1 MKKSV
6 VSVLLC
12 LALVFSIVYPGF
24 TAFAADI
31 TLDITNGD
39 VSVTERLEVQE
50 YRSVQLGYQL
60 SGDAPEGSYV
70 EWESNLP
77 LLAGVDNT
85 GNVTG
90 YDYSKAAVIRLWLD
104 EEVRSMP
111 VVGES
116 MANAIESALES
127 SGIDLETANT
137 DMIVA
142 VVSGIS
148 PDLGTSLRNMLDNM
162 NVKITATLYSS
173 DGSVLASDE
182 VEVVVTQSVVGNI
195 APTGVH
201 ITNKKSVPKTVAVGT
216 TVQLYGACT
225 PVRLKQGIKWAM
237 GSSALDRNS
246 SNYASVSSDGLVSF
260 TAPGTA
266 TVRVNP
272 QSTLYAAFSDTVTF
286 TVVDPSE
293 LPVTDFTISGDTSVN
308 EGETTQLSID
318 NLDPPGAYTGD
329 LTWQS
334 DDPLIATVDQHGV
347 VTGLDGGSGLT
358 YSKNVTIKATIG
370 GITKEVTVTVRRSLL
385 GSTISGVEINGLTAV
400 GINNTAQ
407 YTAVITPSRLDS
419 NRDVV
424 KAWGIKDPVSG
435 EKRYASPEAEASTD
449 IAKIDNDGKLTG
461 LSSGTATVFVDATY
475 NGTTVTGEYSVL
487 IGNAITDFSISGTAT
502 VTEGNTVQLSITGI
516 SPEDYDPA
524 LLNTVV
530 WKVEDSTVASIDQ
543 TGLAKGLDGGSGG
556 LLTTTSRTT
565 TVTATIGGITRQ
577 FTLTVQSRRGLNTYT
592 GGEIVGPDAVV
603 VDFPYTYTSKHT
615 PERMGVGRQFWGVE
629 SDDGSAPWTSDNRY
643 NGGGNT
649 ENSFVSVDEGAGT
662 VSGKQAGRT
671 TLWTYMANNGTP
683 LLTNSSQD
691 VTRTIDVV
699 ELTPKSITLTQ
710 PSKYEYLEGDSELD
724 LEGLEVK
731 LTYDRDE
738 LAKYYPEASGYSEE
752 QLTVSVNDYKVSEI
766 NPNSLDNEQY
776 IVVTVTRAGKDMR
789 AIFPILVKSKQVESI
804 QITNPPR
811 YKYLEGETEL
821 DLEGLTV
828 LANYSNAPSEEVTGY
843 SVKMGDFDPEK
854 FNVEQNITVTYTHA
868 GKSASATFP
877 VIVYG
882 IPVVSV
888 STGEYEGG
896 WTNGPVTF
904 NLSSTNEL
912 DGVTYSYK
920 TDSNP
925 EWTELD
931 SNTLTVDG
939 NIDETY
945 YFKAVN
951 SEGIESAETEGY
963 TVKTDNIVPEFELT
977 AEKDEI
983 TNSSYDVLINI
994 EKIGASGVKSI
1005 TLNGDDDISDKDR
1018 FTVDKNGEYTVKVTS
1033 ESGLSCEKTIEIK
1046 NIDKE
1051 NPKVTSIE
1059 LEQKNIG
1066 GFARLVNELTFGRF
1080 FKEAIVATIT
1090 AEDTGVAGIDKIEYR
1105 FLNESGEPIGDWEQ
1119 YNALSK
1125 PQQDPNFKG
1134 YIEARATDKATN
1146 VSDSLRSDGYVID
1159 ADMPT
1164 DVSVTASAQDGE
1176 YTNGSWTSEDV
1187 ALKLSSS
1194 AFSGIYKY
1202 YYRLNGGDWTEMES
1216 DTITVTEHGVSNY
1229 EFKAVSYS
1237 DIESNITEFTVKIDK
1252 IVPVIRVDFEGMFGR
1267 WTSDDIKFSFSLLEE
1282 AISGVTYYYS
1292 TGDGWHEIES
1302 GDQMLINESTNAS
1315 YVFKAVNGAGIES
1328 NPSDSYKVMIDKVKP
1343 SVSFTPSVTGDTTR
1357 PYDVGFEITSGE
1369 TGVKSVTVNG
1379 EDYTDKDKITV
1390 SENGKYI
1397 FVIIGNNGLTA
1408 TEVLEINNF
1417 VALKLNVD
1425 SISFAG
1431 KASGGSSNET
1441 DEEYG
1446 KYFNENA
1453 VISITAS
1460 CNDGDISKIEYKTVT
1475 WDSIESEWKEY
1486 NDSQKP
1492 EIESQFRGCVQAKAT
1507 DEYGRVSE
1515 IFISDGIT
1523 VDASKPTAPEI
1534 TAVSKNEA
1542 YNGEWT
1548 NEYVKVSLESEAF
1561 SGIDAYYMS
1570 VDANE
1575 FVKIGSNEITVT
1587 DEGEHTYEFK
1597 AVSKSG
1603 TESEYS
1609 VLKTKIETVKPSVFV
1624 SVEGTVGEVTDKAV
1638 VFTLSSNAVSNVE
1651 YYYNNGGD
1659 WQKLD
1664 GNILNVDENCDAQ
1677 YSFKA
1682 VNEAGSESAVS
1693 PSYHIIIDKGHSFV
1707 EKKPILNVSVNGVL
1721 ERFTANEVSFT
1732 LSSLEYEGEV
1742 TYYYSDGGEWQ
1753 EINGDTFTAKEDGIR
1768 AYKFKAVDSK
1778 NTESL
1783 ESAQYKVMI
1792 DTSAPEVSA
1801 RLDNENYTN
1810 EAVNAIVE
1818 ASAGISGITSIT
1830 VGRQDITS
1838 EKKFTV
1844 SENGKYT
1851 IVVTAGNGLTSSFA
1865 LEVSNLDFYAP
1876 QISKIDLEHKN
1887 GGGFAKFINNIT
1899 FGLFFNEE
1907 TEITVEAV
1915 DNGTSGVKEI
1925 TYRLLDE
1932 NKEPVSEYEV
1942 YDENGKPSVDGSF
1955 KGYVEAFAS
1964 DNAGNASENV
1974 ISSGFVLDKEAPS
1987 EITLDAVCGGAEYNG
2002 EYTAG
2007 EITLTPSA
2015 TAFSGIGSYMYS
2027 VDGGEWIV
2035 MSGES
2040 ISAANGEHSY
2050 SFKAISN
2057 SNIESETVSIVT
2069 KRETGKPVLS
2079 VSVGGTTG
2087 EYTRENVVFTLNA
2100 TNGNSGLTYYY
2111 DNGSGWVEM
2120 DGNVLVVSENTNAQY
2135 RFKCVNGVGGDS
2147 DMSESFDVMIE
2158 KSTVEEEPD
2167 YSGIKIADVN
2177 VDGKITIVDA
2187 KFLLQYLTE
2196 EKQLDKKQQ
2205 RAADIN
2211 GDGIVSL
2218 ADVKRILQIV
2228 AGLRD
2233 PDTFE
2238 MIGEQP

>member
-1 MKKSV
+1 MKRSA
-6 VSVLLC
+6 VSILLC

-60 SGDAPEGSYV
+60 SGDAPDGSYV

-77 LLAGVDNT
+77 LLAGVDDT
-85 GNVTG
+85 GKVTG
-90 YDYSKAAVIRLWLD
+90 YDYSKAAVIQLWLD

-116 MANAIESALES
+116 MASAIESALAS

-148 PDLGTSLRNMLDNM
+148 PELGTSLRNMLDNM

-237 GSSALDRNS
+237 GSSALDRDS
-246 SNYASVSSDGLVSF
+246 SNHASVSSSGLVSF

-272 QSTLYAAFSDTVTF
+272 QNTLYAAFSDTVTF

-293 LPVTDFTISGDTSVN
+293 LPVTDFTISGETSVN

-318 NLDPPGAYTGD
+318 NLNPPGAYTGD
-329 LTWQS
+329 LKWQS

-358 YSKNVTIKATIG
+358 YSKSVTIKATIG
-370 GITKEVTVTVRRSLL
+370 GITKEVTVTVKRSLL

-400 GINNTAQ
+400 GINNTAA
-407 YTAVITPSRLDS
+407 YTASVTPSRLDS
-419 NRDVV
+419 NTDVV
-424 KAWGIKDPVSG
+424 KKWGIKDPVSD

-449 IAKIDNDGKLTG
+449 IAKIDNNGKLTG
-461 LSSGTATVFVDATY
+461 LSSGTATIFVDATY

-502 VTEGNTVQLSITGI
+502 VTEGNTVQLSISGI
-516 SPEDYDPA
+516 SPDDYDPA

-543 TGLAKGLDGGSGG
+543 TGLVKGLDGGSGG
-556 LLTTTSRTT
+556 LFTTTSRTT

-577 FTLTVQSRRGLNTYT
+577 LSLTVQSKRGLNTYT

-603 VDFPYTYTSKHT
+603 VDFPYTYTSNHT

-629 SDDGSAPWTSDNRY
+629 SDDGSAPWTSNNRY

-738 LAKYYPEASGYSEE
+738 LAKYYPEASGYSED
-752 QLTVSVNDYKVSEI
+752 QLTVSVSDYKVSEI
-766 NPNSLDNEQY
+766 NPNSLDSEQY

-804 QITNPPR
+804 EITNPPK
-811 YKYLEGETEL
+811 YKYLEGVTEL

-828 LANYSNAPSEEVTGY
+828 RANYSNAPSEEVTDY
-843 SVKMGDFDPEK
+843 SVNTGDFDPEK
-854 FNVEQNITVTYTHA
+854 FNVEQNITVTYAHA

-888 STGEYEGG
+888 STGDYEGG
-896 WTNGPVTF
+896 WTNAPVTF
-904 NLSSTNEL
+904 TLSSTNEL

-920 TDSNP
+920 TASDP
-925 EWTELD
+925 EWKELK
-931 SNTLTVDG
+931 SNSLTVDED
-939 NIDETY
+939 ISETY

-963 TVKTDNIVPEFELT
+963 TVNIDSVVPEFELT
-977 AEKDEI
+977 AETDEI
-983 TNSSYDVLINI
+983 TNSSYDVLIDIKN
-994 EKIGASGVKSI
+994 IGASGVKSI
-1005 TLNGDDDISDKDR
+1005 SLNGDDDISGKDR
-1018 FTVDKNGEYTVKVTS
+1018 FTVDKNGKYTVKVTS
-1033 ESGLSCEKTIEIK
+1033 ESGLSAEKTIEIK

-1051 NPKVTSIE
+1051 NPEVTSIE

-1090 AEDTGVAGIDKIEYR
+1090 AEDTGVAGVDKIEYR
-1105 FLNESGEPIGDWEQ
+1105 FLDETGEPIGDWER

-1125 PQQDPNFKG
+1125 PEQNPNFKG
-1134 YIEARATDKATN
+1134 YIEARAIDKATN

-1164 DVSVTASAQDGE
+1164 DVLVTASAKDGE

-1187 ALKLSSS
+1187 TLKLSSS
-1194 AFSGIYKY
+1194 AYSGIYKY
-1202 YYRLNGGDWTEMES
+1202 YYKLNGGDWTEMDS
-1216 DTITVTEHGVSNY
+1216 DTLTVTEHGVSNY

-1252 IVPVIRVDFEGMFGR
+1252 TVPVIRVDFEGSSGR
-1267 WTSDDIKFSFSLLEE
+1267 WTSESVKFSFSLLDD

-1292 TGDGWHEIES
+1292 TGDGWNKIES
-1302 GDQMLINESTNAS
+1302 GDQMVIDDNTNAS
-1315 YVFKAVNGAGIES
+1315 YMFKAVNGAGIES

-1343 SVSFTPSVTGDTTR
+1343 SISFTPAVSAKTTR
-1357 PYDVGFEITSGE
+1357 PYDVGFSVTSGDA
-1369 TGVKSVTVNG
+1369 GVKSISVNG
-1379 EDYTDKDKITV
+1379 EDITDKNKITV
-1390 SENGKYI
+1390 SENGKYT
-1397 FVIIGNNGLTA
+1397 FVIIGNNGLTSA
-1408 TEVLEINNF
+1408 EVLEINNF
-1417 VALKLNVD
+1417 IELVLKVE
-1425 SISFAG
+1425 SVSFAG
-1431 KASGGSSNET
+1431 KTSGECSNET
-1441 DEEYG
+1441 DGQYG

-1460 CNDGDISKIEYKTVT
+1460 CNDGNIDKIEYKTVAQDGT
-1475 WDSIESEWKEY
+1475 ESEWKEY
-1486 NDSQKP
+1486 NDAQKP
-1492 EIESQFRGCVQAKAT
+1492 EIESQFIGCVQAKAT
-1507 DEYGRVSE
+1507 DEFGRTSD
-1515 IFISDGIT
+1515 IFVSDGIT
-1523 VDASKPTAPEI
+1523 VDASQPTAPQI
-1534 TAVSKNEA
+1534 TAVSKGDK
-1542 YNGEWT
+1542 YTGEWT
-1548 NEYVKVSLESEAF
+1548 NEYVKVSLDSDAF
-1561 SGIDAYYMS
+1561 SGIAAYYMS
-1570 VDANE
+1570 VDGND
-1575 FVKIGSNEITVT
+1575 FVSVGKEVFLT
-1587 DEGEHTYEFK
+1587 DEGEHTYKFK
-1597 AVSKSG
+1597 AVSNSG
-1603 TESEYS
+1603 TESECS
-1609 VLKTKIETVKPSVFV
+1609 SITAKIETVKPSVFV
-1624 SVEGTVGEVTDKAV
+1624 SVEGTVGKATDKDV
-1638 VFTLSSNAVSNVE
+1638 VFTLSSNSVSEVE
-1651 YYYNNGGD
+1651 YYYSDGSG

-1664 GNILNVDENCDAQ
+1664 GNTLTLTENCDAQ

-1682 VNEAGSESAVS
+1682 VNKAESESAVS
-1693 PSYHIIIDKGHSFV
+1693 PVYHIIIDKDHPFV
-1707 EKKPILNVSVNGVL
+1707 HKKPILNVSVNGVV
-1721 ERFTANEVSFT
+1721 ESFTANEVSFT
-1732 LSSLEYEGEV
+1732 FSTMEAEGEV
-1742 TYYYSDGGEWQ
+1742 TYYYSEGSQWQ
-1753 EINGDTFTAKEDGIR
+1753 SITGDTFVVDEDGIR
-1768 AYKFKAVDSK
+1768 TYKFKAVDSMGR
-1778 NTESL
+1778 ESV
-1783 ESAQYKVMI
+1783 ESAEYRVML
-1792 DTSAPEVSA
+1792 DTAAPEVSA

-1810 EAVNAIVE
+1810 EAVTAVVE
-1818 ASAGISGITSIT
+1818 ASAGISGISCIT
-1830 VGRQDITS
+1830 VGRQDITA
-1838 EKKFTV
+1838 EKQFTV

-1851 IVVTAGNGLTSSFA
+1851 VVVTAGNGLTSSFV
-1865 LEVSNLDFYAP
+1865 LEVGNLDFEAP
-1876 QISKIDLEHKN
+1876 QISKIDIEHKN

-1907 TEITVEAV
+1907 TEITVEAL
-1915 DNGTSGVKEI
+1915 DNGASGIKEI
-1925 TYRLLDE
+1925 TYQLLDE
-1932 NKEPVSEYEV
+1932 NKEPISGPSV
-1942 YDENGKPSVDGSF
+1942 YDENNKPSIDGQF

-1964 DNAGNASENV
+1964 DNAGNVSDSI
-1974 ISSGFVLDKEAPS
+1974 ISSGFVLDKDAPS
-1987 EITLDAVCGGAEYNG
+1987 KISVKAVCGGAEYNG
-2002 EYTAG
+2002 EYTAE

-2015 TAFSGIGSYMYS
+2015 TAYSGIGSYLYS
-2027 VDGGEWIV
+2027 VDGGEWTV
-2035 MSGES
+2035 MPGTSLNAED
-2040 ISAANGEHSY
+2040 GEHTY
-2050 SFKAISN
+2050 SFKAVSN
-2057 SNIESETVSIVT
+2057 SNIESGIATVTT
-2069 KRETGKPVLS
+2069 KRESGKPVLS
-2079 VSVGGTTG
+2079 VVISGKTDDST
-2087 EYTRENVVFTLNA
+2087 YENVVFTLNA
-2100 TNGNSGLTYYY
+2100 TNGNSGMTYYY
-2111 DNGSGWVEM
+2111 DDGSGWVEM
-2120 DGNVLVVSENTNAQY
+2120 DGNMLTLSGDMDARY
-2135 RFKCVNGVGGDS
+2135 KFKCINGAG
-2147 DMSESFDVMIE
+2147 SESEESQSYHVIID
-2158 KSTVEEEPD
+2158 KSKVSIEPD
-2167 YSGIKIADVN
+2167 YSGVKIADVN
-2177 VDGKITIVDA
+2177 TDGRITIADA
-2187 KFLLQYLTE
+2187 KLVLQFIVNE
-2196 EKQLDKKQQ
+2196 RPLDKKQQ
-2205 RAADIN
+2205 FAADIN
-2211 GDGIVSL
+2211 GDKIVSISD
-2218 ADVKRILQIV
+2218 AKRILQIIT
-2228 AGLRD
+2228 GLRD
-2233 PDTFE
+2233 PETLE
-2238 MIGEQP
+2238 MKGEQS